1 MKEEIS
7 RILKMLE
14 EGKIDSEKAAELID
28 ALYKKEEKVVTS
40 YDEKAL
46 KVKVLS
52 QQGDNVNVNIPVKV
66 AKAFLKATGKIPIP
80 MGEHKYANF
89 DMNAILEALESGL
102 EGKFV
107 EVKSANGDIV
117 EVCIE

>member
-7 RILKMLE
+7 RILKIME
-14 EGKIDSEKAAELID
+14 EGKIDSEKATELID
-28 ALYKKEEKVVTS
+28 ALYKKEEKS
-40 YDEKAL
+40 PIDYEDKAL
-46 KVKVLS
+46 KVKVIS

-80 MGEHKYANF
+80 MGEHQYANF
-89 DMNAILEALESGL
+89 DMNAILEALDTGL

-107 EVKSANGDIV
+107 DVKSSNGDIV
-117 EVCIE
+117 EVWIE